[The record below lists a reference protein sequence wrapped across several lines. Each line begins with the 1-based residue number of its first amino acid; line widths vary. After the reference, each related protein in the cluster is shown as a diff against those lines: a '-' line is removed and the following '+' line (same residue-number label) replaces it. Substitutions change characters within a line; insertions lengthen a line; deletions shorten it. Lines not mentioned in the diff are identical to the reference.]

1 MPFQYATSISLSK
14 YGISTNGIW
23 SPQKVKDS
31 SSRNFD
37 GLRFS
42 VASSKKPASP
52 LTAMNL
58 KFANDKVHNPTPLTG
73 DNYILETEY
82 TTWLHGAENI
92 DLLFNGKSSDGT
104 EKTFGKI
111 RVNKPSGATA
121 PIGAKIYV
129 TDNADVKVQNER
141 SVLASMKS
149 ATGDGAGDLIYVK
162 SEINLKDH
170 TFSAWAVPRMSEGGV
185 YVETPASDANL
196 LAKDVPFFDNTI
208 TEFSG
213 VSYNVLA
220 SAPTINYSCGAWLRN
235 LSVKPNT
242 YTVTGVKDINVTGVK
257 LKQGTLEYDG
267 AISGENVTF
276 TNVLSGTYDVVATYA
291 SGYEASGLAT
301 LTVVVPSENM
311 TGLNFTS
318 RAISATAKEVSGI
331 TDANVKTADLY
342 NAEQLVAIGKFNPE
356 RTNVSFGK
364 VEPGTYTIKTTY
376 NDGYVAAADADTTVT
391 VADTAI
397 TNLKITSLKAL
408 YTVSGTIDK
417 YIDSVKLKTTG
428 KEYVGVLDR
437 TLNTVTFNDVA
448 DGTYTIETTREQNY
462 TNSPTST
469 TSVTVNGASL
479 PTAMTLTSTAP
490 ADGIT
495 LRMAVL
501 SDTQYGRGGLGVAD
515 HSRAHFINAMA
526 KMKEKVGGTWDN
538 LDVLLIPGD
547 ITHNSYIN
555 EYQAFVEDLQTALPY
570 GSHTKVL
577 FLRGNHDAKEGNN
590 AGASTTRLSNFVTEL
605 SKYDPTL
612 KSPNNITN
620 VNGYQFVTVSQDT
633 QKGNDEPS
641 TNEYIMAHNYL
652 HSPETVS
659 WFTQTM
665 TDAAAQSNGKP
676 IFVGMHPNA
685 YEKVQANT
693 ITAENGTVFGS
704 YPVNGYKN
712 QATAKSD
719 YWATSELYNAIKPH
733 ANAVTFSGHSH
744 WTVANESS
752 IHQRDFTSMNTGA
765 VNNMEIE
772 NAWDESFQPNRLGFA
787 NENESNGYFITVNT
801 EQKINVERMDLARA
815 N

>member
-1 MPFQYATSISLSK
+1 
-14 YGISTNGIW
+14 
-23 SPQKVKDS
+23 
-31 SSRNFD
+31 
-37 GLRFS
+37 
-42 VASSKKPASP
+42 
-52 LTAMNL
+52 
-58 KFANDKVHNPTPLTG
+58 
-73 DNYILETEY
+73 
-82 TTWLHGAENI
+82 
-92 DLLFNGKSSDGT
+92 
-104 EKTFGKI
+104 
-111 RVNKPSGATA
+111 
-121 PIGAKIYV
+121 
-129 TDNADVKVQNER
+129 
-141 SVLASMKS
+141 
-149 ATGDGAGDLIYVK
+149 
-162 SEINLKDH
+162 
-170 TFSAWAVPRMSEGGV
+170 
-185 YVETPASDANL
+185 
-196 LAKDVPFFDNTI
+196 
-208 TEFSG
+208 
-213 VSYNVLA
+213 
-220 SAPTINYSCGAWLRN
+220 
-235 LSVKPNT
+235 
-242 YTVTGVKDINVTGVK
+242 
-257 LKQGTLEYDG
+257 
-267 AISGENVTF
+267 
-276 TNVLSGTYDVVATYA
+276 
-291 SGYEASGLAT
+291 
-301 LTVVVPSENM
+301 
-311 TGLNFTS
+311 
-318 RAISATAKEVSGI
+318 
-331 TDANVKTADLY
+331 
-342 NAEQLVAIGKFNPE
+342 AIGKFNPE

-659 WFTQTM
+659 W
-665 TDAAAQSNGKP
+665 
-676 IFVGMHPNA
+676 
-685 YEKVQANT
+685 
-693 ITAENGTVFGS
+693 
-704 YPVNGYKN
+704 
-712 QATAKSD
+712 
-719 YWATSELYNAIKPH
+719 
-733 ANAVTFSGHSH
+733 
-744 WTVANESS
+744 
-752 IHQRDFTSMNTGA
+752 
-765 VNNMEIE
+765 
-772 NAWDESFQPNRLGFA
+772 
-787 NENESNGYFITVNT
+787 
-801 EQKINVERMDLARA
+801 
-815 N
+815 